1 MASDC
6 KSPEILRADASMID
20 QVDRG
25 PEGLT
30 RRHLPVLL
38 ANVRSSLV
46 WLISGLRKSEGDESI
61 AEMCRDLENVS
72 EHLDEFIEKHSLLPA
87 NVVHVMA
94 AVLVGRE
101 KRILNDHQFTYCS
114 DEMHALMRQIE
125 RAAKRD
131 VPILVK
137 GETGVGKEL
146 VARFIHLSSRR
157 ARGPFIPVN
166 CAAIPRELFENHLFG
181 HRQGAFTGAV
191 RDHLGLV
198 RSAAGGTLLLDEI
211 GELPL
216 ELQPKLLRFL
226 QEGEVHTVGETLPSR
241 VDVRVLAST
250 NRDLDYEVKAGR
262 FRADLLHR
270 LNVISCE
277 IPPLRQRRDDI
288 TLLIEFFL
296 NKYAEIPGNFRIHFT
311 PDALDC
317 LRNYSWPGNVRELS
331 SVVMQFISMAEEHAV
346 VGKADLPLHL
356 TDGLEGNGAPNSG
369 ETGYNAGDLA
379 VRFLESSDLPLAEVV
394 MRIERKKVQEALIRN
409 NWNYTRAA
417 RQLGLSTFGLRKK
430 YRRLF
435 GEDLHV
441 KASTE

>member
-1 MASDC
+1 
-6 KSPEILRADASMID
+6 MIEH
-20 QVDRG
+20 VDRA
-25 PEGLT
+25 PEGVS

-38 ANVRSSLV
+38 ANVRGSLS
-46 WLISGLRKSEGDESI
+46 WLIAGLKNGSVTDEST

-72 EHLDEFIEKHSLLPA
+72 EHLDSFIEKHALDPVS
-87 NVVHVMA
+87 VVHVRA
-94 AVLVGRE
+94 SVLVGRE
-101 KRILNDHQFTYCS
+101 TRIWNDHQFTYCS
-114 DEMHALMRQIE
+114 DAMHVLMRQIE
-125 RAAKRD
+125 RAAKHD

-157 ARGPFIPVN
+157 ARRPFVPVN
-166 CAAIPRELFENHLFG
+166 CPAIPRELFENHLFG

-191 RDHLGLV
+191 RDYLGLV

-250 NRDLDYEVKAGR
+250 NRDLDSEVKAGR

-270 LNVISCE
+270 LNVVSFE
-277 IPPLRQRRDDI
+277 IPPLRERRDDI
-288 TLLIEFFL
+288 PLLIEFFL
-296 NKYAEIPGNFRIHFT
+296 NSYAQIPGNFRLHFT
-311 PDALDC
+311 PQALEC
-317 LRNYSWPGNVRELS
+317 IRNYSWPGNVRELS
-331 SVVMQFISMAEEHAV
+331 SLVMQIISTAEEDALV
-346 VGKADLPLHL
+346 SKSDLPPHIACWR
-356 TDGLEGNGAPNSG
+356 EGDQ
-369 ETGYNAGDLA
+369 ERNAGDLR
-379 VRFLESSDLPLAEVV
+379 VPFMESTDLPLAEVV
-394 MRIERKKVQEALIRN
+394 MRLERGRVQEALVRN
-409 NWNYTRAA
+409 NWSYTRAA

-435 GEDLHV
+435 AEDLHV
-441 KASTE
+441 ESGAE